1 MENRIINQEKARA
14 IFAFACVEDAN
25 QNDKIKKDYKS
36 YVRKIPMMILNNGL
50 GATIAFIY
58 SKKKEENA
66 YALIDRQILKWFK
79 LDEKED
85 LVQWIINKNSQEY
98 RAVTNE
104 VLTLF
109 SWLKRFAEGMIEED
123 KEDGKKE
130 EK

>member
-1 MENRIINQEKARA
+1 MENRIINQEKDRA